1 MFRVTPYRD
10 SARTAPSVP
19 RNVQIPRA
27 AMETR
32 YPSRAAAGGGAEEAR
47 SGASSSSFVSLD
59 SGVRLERR
67 PAPTWLKGLL
77 LLAHVAPLAL
87 IAVGSGFFDGIAP
100 PSGLDVA
107 KALGVLVLTL
117 ALADL
122 VESAVLVP
130 LSARGVKLPAV
141 LLACQGVALRSADQR
156 MFRAWMNNKAT
167 ALQCVLIVSWAV
179 WWNVTNPMR
188 HGATWGGRV
197 YNAL

>member
-1 MFRVTPYRD
+1 MAPHGRLRGPNPNPNPNTLTLTLTLTLTPHPNPNPD
-10 SARTAPSVP
+10 
-19 RNVQIPRA
+19 Q
-27 AMETR
+27 
-32 YPSRAAAGGGAEEAR
+32 
-47 SGASSSSFVSLD
+47 
-59 SGVRLERR
+59 
-67 PAPTWLKGLL
+67 
-77 LLAHVAPLAL
+77 AL
-87 IAVGSGFFDGIAP
+87 IAVGSGFFDGVAP

-167 ALQCVLIVSWAV
+167 
-179 WWNVTNPMR
+179 
-188 HGATWGGRV
+188 
-197 YNAL
+197 